1 MSDEK
6 ENEVDIEKI
15 ENVEQLKEAY
25 SILIEQYK
33 EVIKAT
39 PGVAQEAI
47 KRGYKEKVNAIGQ
60 KFEEIKQSIRD
71 GVNNLK
77 IDMSEIGKI
86 GLGNEMGIARDAVSR
101 NSQTQQWQNAHSDRD
116 SGVTNTVGA
125 IDRGATK
132 VKSIVALGTIKLSTL
147 GAKGARLIGAKNISE
162 RIIQKGNTYA
172 RALLTKDSRIGEFAK
187 SMAENGFIEEDQVK
201 ATIEYAKEMIA
212 AYGSVAI
219 DMSKNAVKK
228 GKDTVVDFG
237 TKTVE
242 TAKAVGT
249 KTAETAKAV
258 GTKTVETAKAVG
270 TKTVETAK
278 AVGTKTAETAKA
290 VGTKTVETA
299 KAVGTKTAETAKAVG
314 TKTVETAKAVGTKT
328 AETAK
333 AVGIK
338 TAETAKAVGT
348 KTVETAKAVGTKTV
362 ETAKKGTIA
371 VGKVAV
377 IPAAAIGAI
386 GSLSLD
392 VAKTGISAI
401 EDKVTDAK
409 ETVQNYT
416 EIAKAKSQNVKD
428 NIKVGFFSKVS
439 SFLDSM
445 KRKIDSSL
453 IESKENQQKSNDRL
467 QDAKSKISSQKE
479 NEESERE

>member
-1 MSDEK
+1 
-6 ENEVDIEKI
+6 
-15 ENVEQLKEAY
+15 
-25 SILIEQYK
+25 
-33 EVIKAT
+33 
-39 PGVAQEAI
+39 
-47 KRGYKEKVNAIGQ
+47 
-60 KFEEIKQSIRD
+60 
-71 GVNNLK
+71 
-77 IDMSEIGKI
+77 
-86 GLGNEMGIARDAVSR
+86 
-101 NSQTQQWQNAHSDRD
+101 
-116 SGVTNTVGA
+116 
-125 IDRGATK
+125 
-132 VKSIVALGTIKLSTL
+132 
-147 GAKGARLIGAKNISE
+147 
-162 RIIQKGNTYA
+162 
-172 RALLTKDSRIGEFAK
+172 
-187 SMAENGFIEEDQVK
+187 
-201 ATIEYAKEMIA
+201 
-212 AYGSVAI
+212 
-219 DMSKNAVKK
+219 
-228 GKDTVVDFG
+228 
-237 TKTVE
+237 
-242 TAKAVGT
+242 
-249 KTAETAKAV
+249 
-258 GTKTVETAKAVG
+258 
-270 TKTVETAK
+270 
-278 AVGTKTAETAKA
+278 